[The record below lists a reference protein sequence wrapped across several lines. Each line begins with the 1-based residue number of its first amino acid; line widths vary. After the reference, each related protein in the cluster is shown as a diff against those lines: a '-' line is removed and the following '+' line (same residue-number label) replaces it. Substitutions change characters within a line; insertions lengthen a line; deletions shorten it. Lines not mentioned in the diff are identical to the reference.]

1 MVLEPMNP
9 TVMQTYRDTLQV
21 GSAPSFIDSSEKI
34 IPVAVVAGAIDVTTS
49 STIPVFASTQTPV
62 AIANGK
68 AGTAITSG
76 TGVLVRTNT
85 ASKSFY
91 VTSIHLGV
99 VGATNP
105 TFDIRDGTTIAGSL
119 VYSAG
124 SVLGASHPG
133 PIVLVFPTPIKF
145 TAGIFLDTGNG
156 GPHTIVYAFSGFE
169 A

>member
-49 STIPVFASTQTPV
+49 STIPIFASTQSPV
-62 AIANGK
+62 SIGSGK
-68 AGTAITSG
+68 AGVSITSG
-76 TGVLVRTNT
+76 TGILVRTNT
-85 ASKSFY
+85 AGKSFY
-91 VTSIHLGV
+91 VTAFYLGV

-105 TFDIRDGTTIAGSL
+105 TFDIRNGTTIAGTVVWSGGSL
-119 VYSAG
+119 
-124 SVLGASHPG
+124 LGASDIG
-133 PIVLVFPTPIKF
+133 PIVVSLPTPIKF
-145 TAGIFLDTGNG
+145 STGIFLDTGNG
-156 GPHTIVYAFSGFE
+156 GPHTIVYAFSGYE